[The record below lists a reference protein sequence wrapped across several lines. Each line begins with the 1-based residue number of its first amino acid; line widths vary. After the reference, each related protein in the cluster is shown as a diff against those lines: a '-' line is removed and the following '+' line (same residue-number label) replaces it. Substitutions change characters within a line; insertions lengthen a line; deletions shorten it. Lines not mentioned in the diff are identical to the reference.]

1 MAVRSAPRPVLFI
14 YEVAAE
20 DGIRVV
26 DGFGAEAELLAEA
39 EGHVLHHVV
48 DVEDAARGL
57 PQLLERVRECVREQV
72 GKQSRGAGNLSV
84 W

>member
-1 MAVRSAPRPVLFI
+1 MSIAWRSSGSASRPVL

-20 DGIRVV
+20 DGIRIV

-48 DVEDAARGL
+48 HVEDAARGL
-57 PQLLERVRECVREQV
+57 PQLLESACVR
-72 GKQSRGAGNLSV
+72 A
-84 W
+84 

>member
-1 MAVRSAPRPVLFI
+1 MSIAYSAVRSAPRPVL

-26 DGFGAEAELLAEA
+26 DGFGAEAELLAQA

-48 DVEDAARGL
+48 HVEDAARGL
-57 PQLLERVRECVREQV
+57 PQLLESACVR
-72 GKQSRGAGNLSV
+72 A
-84 W
+84 